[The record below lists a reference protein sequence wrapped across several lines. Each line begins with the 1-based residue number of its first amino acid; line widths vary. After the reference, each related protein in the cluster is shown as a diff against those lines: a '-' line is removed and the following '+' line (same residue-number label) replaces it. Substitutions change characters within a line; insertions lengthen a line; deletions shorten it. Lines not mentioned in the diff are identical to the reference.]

1 MELGILDSYPLGV
14 GAVILLAVLLSSLE
28 IGYWLGKRT
37 KIHQGANVIS
47 GSKDIALGPMFALL
61 GLIMAF
67 TYAFTVSRAD
77 QRKQVIVD
85 EANTIGT
92 AFLRTELT
100 SEPGRSELR
109 RLLLDYART
118 RVANTAISKDTQAF
132 KKAVARS
139 MMVQAELWPATV
151 RMVKNKGGSPGPLE
165 ISIVQAVNEVLDMQ
179 GQRAKNATD
188 RLPGVTLLMLVF
200 IAAASLAVAGFN
212 SGLSGSLNRWRMTI
226 LTSVLAM
233 VMLIIIDFDLP
244 MRGFIEVSQMPLEK
258 VIDGME
264 TSLSGSSTTVGNY
277 SPVTGKDR

>member
-14 GAVILLAVLLSSLE
+14 GAVILLAVLLFSLE
-28 IGYWLGKRT
+28 IGYTLGKWMKNRQE
-37 KIHQGANVIS
+37 HDAIS
-47 GSKDIALGPMFALL
+47 GSKDIAVGSMFALL

-85 EANTIGT
+85 EANAIGT

-100 SEPGRSELR
+100 SEPERSELR

-151 RMVKNKGGSPGPLE
+151 RMVKGKSGSPGPLE
-165 ISIVQAVNEVLDMQ
+165 ISIVQAINEVLDMQ

-212 SGLSGSLNRWRMTI
+212 SGLDGPLNRWRMTI